1 MKLFGL
7 NINKVTAAEVSTKK
21 INKRQ
26 SLEIGDTGVEQSYG
40 HIFEEYRSD
49 LQAEKG
55 VKAYND
61 MYKSDGTVRAVVRVC
76 TLPVQ
81 SAEWFVTPASEE
93 KIDVEIADFVER
105 ALFEY
110 LKEGWDYTLRHAL
123 MSLPY
128 GVMVFEKVFGNAVV
142 DGQERIIWNTLA
154 PRLPKS
160 IQKWAIGTGGNEF
173 GITQVRGDG
182 ATVDIPGDKLL
193 IVVNEREGDNW
204 WGDSVL
210 RPAYK
215 HWFYKNTFYKIDAI
229 AFERQGVGVPYAE
242 LPEHYSNDDKNQAN
256 KILKNMRA
264 NEQAHVMYDQNWEVG
279 FMDMKASGTRDPE
292 KSIAHHNR
300 EITKSVLAQFLELG
314 ASGGSGSRA
323 VSSDQSEL
331 FLQALV
337 ATAKNIAGSFN
348 GAIKELVIL
357 NYGEQQWYPK
367 LNFSGIIKTDG
378 EKIAKVYSML
388 STSGAIIPGDVDER
402 FFREVLKLP
411 FREDDDVREV
421 EKSPADVKEDSKE
434 DVTSSEHN
442 HSKKKVFSAGD
453 KPEGKRAL
461 TFAEEKVDFIAL
473 EKEFDKIEERL
484 DKNGKELL
492 QDARAKYIDKLDK
505 AMKGGDVEEIRK
517 ATMGAQKEYEK
528 ALAGAMTDAFETGKQ
543 SASTEMKVKTPATPA
558 EMTKNIKIQANA
570 IAEAQVAEISARSKT
585 AYIEAI
591 NKESDHVA
599 ALAAANLVAKETIDK
614 LVRNTKNIIVAA
626 HIGYGRDDVMTKNA
640 DKVYALQRSEILDNK
655 TCNYCL
661 SVDGRVVE
669 KNDSFAKVTA
679 YHSGCRGIWV
689 AILADE
695 EDLPTIGGIPASLR
709 DRFGGDLNDLDQ
721 PKKPLVKKT
730 SPAQKELDKRDED
743 F

>member
-7 NINKVTAAEVSTKK
+7 NINKVTSAETPTKK
-21 INKRQ
+21 INKKS
-26 SLEIGDTGVEQSYG
+26 SLEIGDTGIEQSYG
-40 HIFEEYRSD
+40 HIFEEYKSN
-49 LQAEKG
+49 LQGEKG
-55 VKAYND
+55 VKVFIE
-61 MYKSDGTVRAVVRVC
+61 MYKSDGTVRSIVRVC
-76 TLPVQ
+76 SLPIQ

-93 KIDVEIADFVER
+93 KKDQDIAEFIER
-105 ALFEY
+105 AIFEY
-110 LKEGWDYTLRHAL
+110 LEDGWDYTLRHAL
-123 MSLPY
+123 LSLPY
-128 GVMVFEKVFGNAVV
+128 GVMPFEKVFGDAVI
-142 DGQERIIWNTLA
+142 DGQNRIIWKKLA
-154 PRLPKS
+154 PRMPKS
-160 IQKWAIGTGGNEF
+160 IQSWAVAGGSQF
-173 GITQVRGDG
+173 GITQLRGDG
-182 ATVDIPGDKLL
+182 SVVEIPGEKL
-193 IVVNEREGDNW
+193 IVVVNEREGENW

-210 RPAYK
+210 RSAYK

-229 AFERQGVGVPYAE
+229 AFERQGIGVPYAK
-242 LPEHYSNDDKNQAN
+242 LPEGYGN
-256 KILKNMRA
+256 KEKTTAEKITKNMRA
-264 NEQAHVMYDQNWEVG
+264 NEQARLIYEDGWDVG
-279 FMDMKASGTRDPE
+279 FMDMKSSGTRDPKE
-292 KSIAHHNR
+292 SIAHHNR

-337 ATAKNIAGSFN
+337 ATAKNIASTFN
-348 GAIKELVIL
+348 QGIKELVIL

-367 LNFSGIIKTDG
+367 LDFSGIIKTDG

-388 STSGAIIPGDVDER
+388 TTSGAIIPGEVDER

-411 FREDDDVREV
+411 FREEDDVREV
-421 EKSPADVKEDSKE
+421 EKSPTDVKEDNKE
-434 DVTSSEHN
+434 DVTSSEHT

-461 TFAEEKVDFIAL
+461 TFAEKKVDFLAL

-484 DKNGKELL
+484 DKNGKEIL
-492 QDARAKYIDKLDK
+492 QSAREKYIDKLDK
-505 AMKGGDVEEIRK
+505 AMKSGDVEKIRE

-528 ALAGAMTDAFETGKQ
+528 ALAGAMTDAFESGKQ

-599 ALAAANLVAKETIDK
+599 ALAAANAVAKTTIDK
-614 LVRNTKNIIVAA
+614 LVRNTKDILVAA

-689 AILADE
+689 AILVDE

-709 DRFGGDLNDLDQ
+709 DRFGGDVNDLEQ
-721 PKKPLVKKT
+721 PKKPVVKKT